1 MTMPDAPPEM
11 PVATPTRRN
20 LVPLLVAALAVAV
33 VAVIVLVVVMLTSG
47 DDSDGD
53 AGGGGGSF
61 EMTGTFSLTDGAT
74 GYTEQGDCEG
84 YRGYDDIS
92 EGTLVT
98 VYSSSGDVLATGRLG
113 RSSYQGAVCEFE
125 ITVAN
130 VPGGHDFYQVEVS
143 HRGKIAVPSDEAR
156 AGEVA
161 LTLG

>member
-1 MTMPDAPPEM
+1 MTMPDAPPEV
-11 PVATPTRRN
+11 PVAVPPRRN

-33 VAVIVLVVVMLTSG
+33 VAVVVLVVVILTSG
-47 DDSDGD
+47 EDSDSS
-53 AGGGGGSF
+53 GGSF

-74 GYTEQGDCEG
+74 GYAEQGDCQG

-92 EGTLVT
+92 EGTQVT
-98 VYSSSGDVLATGRLG
+98 VYSSSGDVLATGQLG
-113 RSSYQGAVCEFE
+113 TSTYQGAVCEFE

>member
-1 MTMPDAPPEM
+1 MTMPEAPTEAAVTEP
-11 PVATPTRRN
+11 PQRN
-20 LVPLLVAALAVAV
+20 LVPLLVSALAVAI
-33 VAVIVLVVVMLTSG
+33 VAVIVLVVVILTLG
-47 DDSDGD
+47 DDSDS
-53 AGGGGGSF
+53 GGGGGDSF

-74 GYTEQGDCEG
+74 GYAEQGDCKG

-92 EGTLVT
+92 EGTQVT
-98 VYSSSGDVLATGRLG
+98 VYSSSGEVLATGQLG
-113 RSSYQGAVCEFE
+113 TSTYQGAVCEFE